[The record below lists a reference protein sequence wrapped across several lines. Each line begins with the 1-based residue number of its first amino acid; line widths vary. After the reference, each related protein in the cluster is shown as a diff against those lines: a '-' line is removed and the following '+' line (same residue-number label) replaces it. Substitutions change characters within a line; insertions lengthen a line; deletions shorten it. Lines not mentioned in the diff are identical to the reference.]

1 MKRIIFFA
9 LIILSIPSAS
19 FTQKVIGGKYTHDRV
34 FVEIEKEPK
43 VRKKIPVKYQGEASI
58 GFGANFGYYYNYL
71 GNYDNSYTIYLET
84 VHGVLIS
91 KYFFIGA
98 GFNLH
103 YFLNKK
109 IGSDSYDYYDYS
121 VTSIYFPI
129 FLNLKGIYPI
139 NNDWKTYITANV
151 GSDVLY
157 DEVYAKGGVGVQYK
171 RFFIDAGFQMHLD
184 IGCYCNVGIRF

>member
-19 FTQKVIGGKYTHDRV
+19 FAQKVIGGKYTHDRV

-58 GFGANFGYYYNYL
+58 GFGANFDSYYNYL
-71 GNYDNSYTIYLET
+71 YDYYYNNPYTIYLET

-103 YFLNKK
+103 YLLNKETC
-109 IGSDSYDYYDYS
+109 SDYYD
-121 VTSIYFPI
+121 SIYFPI

-139 NNDWKTYITANV
+139 NNDWKTYITANI
-151 GSDVLY
+151 GCDVLY
-157 DEVYAKGGVGVQYK
+157 DGIYAKGGVGVQYK
-171 RFFIDAGFQMHLD
+171 RFFIDVGFQHHLD